1 MRTKVTLVLI
11 FLNVALF
18 GFIFYFEPRWRTEDT
33 WMGAR
38 RRVLGPETADIRTL
52 QITGTGRD
60 ISIAKRND
68 GWFITKPIEWPANPN
83 AVSRIINEL
92 QFLEHE
98 TSFLV
103 SDLAKNGQSLAD
115 YGLDKPRLTVAFT
128 VGDSGPA
135 NLPIL
140 LRLGDTTKDGVRL
153 YLLSPDGER
162 IHVVSQSLAKSLSM
176 TFDELRSD
184 SIFTVKVFEARSLNL
199 QTAAPANLRIRLRFD
214 GSHWTF
220 EAPFSARAS
229 KNDTELTINELN
241 KLRVKSFV
249 TQNPPAT
256 LPSDKPE
263 LRISLEGN
271 NRRETLLL
279 GEAVSAGNDSTAM
292 PAPRSVDYY
301 AQLEGRAALF
311 TVAIPSDLK
320 ATLDNAQVKLRE
332 TRILDFDPRSVTA
345 ITLTA
350 PNQTPLTLQ
359 RLETGEQSAES
370 AAWQIV
376 LRGDSTRGPQTL
388 PADSAAVSRLLEQL
402 SLLSAKVFQSD
413 APRDSDLEAW
423 GFNRPEREISLTIP
437 TLGTGGGAQP
447 ITLQIGVGSQRD
459 GLAYARTTANP
470 PSIFAIDPK
479 ILRETQ
485 TAPRVWRA
493 RLIRELPAGARITAL
508 KLTDLQTNQVLLDT
522 AIDPSGKPVE
532 AAPDVKSVQTI
543 LASLRV
549 LRAKEFVLDEYVD
562 RVVVGGEERPWR
574 YRLEATVTL
583 VGGAGEQTST
593 TTLMLTPRVGGD
605 RQLAGSPANEFNA
618 VFAIEQPLLDAL
630 FTLTEAPRDP
640 GPPAVPAAATPAN
653 PSPSTATPP
662 PADSSNG
669 SATPAADAKR

>member
-11 FLNVALF
+11 FLNVVLF
-18 GFIFYFEPRWRTEDT
+18 GFIFYFEPRWRTEET

-38 RRVLGPETADIRTL
+38 RRVLGAEAADIRTL
-52 QITGTGRD
+52 QITGSGRD
-60 ISIAKRND
+60 ISLTKRGD
-68 GWFITKPIEWPANPN
+68 AWFITKPLEWPANPN

-98 TSFLV
+98 TSFQV
-103 SDLAKNGQSLAD
+103 RDLEKNGQSLKD
-115 YGLDKPRLTVAFT
+115 YGLDHPRLTVAFT
-128 VGDSGPA
+128 AGDTGPGS
-135 NLPIL
+135 LPVL

-162 IHVVSQSLAKSLSM
+162 IHVVSQSLARSLSM
-176 TFDELRSD
+176 SFDELRSD
-184 SIFTVKVFEARSLNL
+184 SIFTIKVFEARSLNL
-199 QTAAPANLRIRLRFD
+199 QTAAPANLRIRLRWD
-214 GSHWTF
+214 GTRWTF

-229 KNDTELTINELN
+229 KTDMELAINELN
-241 KLRVKSFV
+241 KLRVKSFI

-256 LPSDKPE
+256 LPNDKPE

-279 GEAVSAGNDSTAM
+279 GDIVQPSAAAGSST
-292 PAPRSVDYY
+292 RGVDYY

-311 TVAIPSDLK
+311 TVTLPAELK

-332 TRILDFDPRSVTA
+332 TRILDFDPRTVTA

-350 PNQTPLTLQ
+350 PNQSPLTLQ
-359 RLETGEQSAES
+359 RLETGEQSADS

-376 LRGDSTRGPQTL
+376 LRGDGTRGPQTL
-388 PADSAAVSRLLEQL
+388 PADRNAVSHLLEQL
-402 SLLSAKVFQSD
+402 SLLAAKVFQSD
-413 APRDSDLEAW
+413 APRDADLEAW
-423 GFNRPEREISLTIP
+423 GFNRPEREVSLTIP
-437 TLGTGGGAQP
+437 SLAAGGATQP
-447 ITLQIGVGSQRD
+447 VTLQIGVGSQRD

-470 PSIFAIDPK
+470 SSIFGINSD

-485 TAPRVWRA
+485 IAPRVWRD
-493 RLIRELPAGARITAL
+493 RLLREFPAGARITAL
-508 KLTDLQTNQVLLDT
+508 KLTDIQTNQVLLDT
-522 AIDPSGKPVE
+522 SVDASGKPV
-532 AAPDVKSVQTI
+532 ATTSDPKAVQNL

-574 YRLEATVTL
+574 YRLEAMVTL

-630 FTLTEAPRDP
+630 FILTEAPRDP
-640 GPPAVPAAATPAN
+640 GPPTP
-653 PSPSTATPP
+653 TATPP
-662 PADSSNG
+662 AAPSTSPADASKSD
-669 SATPAADAKR
+669 AAPTVDGKQ

>member
-11 FLNVALF
+11 FLNVVLF
-18 GFIFYFEPRWRTEDT
+18 GFIFYFEPRWRTEDS

-38 RRVLGPETADIRTL
+38 HRVLGAESADIRTL
-52 QITGTGRD
+52 QITGSGRD
-60 ISIAKRND
+60 IALTKRSE

-98 TSFLV
+98 TSFQV
-103 SDLAKNGQSLAD
+103 KDLEKNGQSLAD
-115 YGLDKPRLTVAFT
+115 YGLDHPRLTVAFT
-128 VGDSGPA
+128 AGDGGPA
-135 NLPIL
+135 SLPTL

-176 TFDELRSD
+176 SFDELRSD
-184 SIFTVKVFEARSLNL
+184 SIFSVKVFEARSLNL
-199 QTAAPANLRIRLRFD
+199 QTAAPANLRIRLRWD
-214 GSHWTF
+214 GTRWTF

-229 KNDTELTINELN
+229 KNDMELTINELN

-249 TQNPPAT
+249 TQNPPAS

-279 GEAVSAGNDSTAM
+279 GDAI
-292 PAPRSVDYY
+292 PAPAASGTSAQRSVDYY

-311 TVAIPSDLK
+311 TVTIPAELK
-320 ATLDNAQVKLRE
+320 STLDNAQVKLRE
-332 TRILDFDPRSVTA
+332 TRILEFDPRSVTA

-350 PNQTPLTLQ
+350 PNQSPLTLQ

-376 LRGDSTRGPQTL
+376 LRGDGTRGPQTL
-388 PADSAAVSRLLEQL
+388 PADRTAVSHLLEQL
-402 SLLSAKVFQSD
+402 SLLAAKVFQSD
-413 APRDSDLEAW
+413 APRDADLEAW

-437 TLGTGGGAQP
+437 SLAASGSTQP
-447 ITLQIGVGSQRD
+447 VTLQIGVGSQRD

-470 PSIFAIDPK
+470 SSIFAIDSG

-485 TAPRVWRA
+485 IAPRVWRD

-508 KLTDLQTNQVLLDT
+508 KLTDIQTNQVLLDT
-522 AIDPSGKPVE
+522 AIDASGKPVE
-532 AAPDVKSVQTI
+532 STPDVKSVETV
-543 LASLRV
+543 LANLRV
-549 LRAKEFVLDEYVD
+549 LRAKEFVLDEYVN
-562 RVVVGGEERPWR
+562 RVVVGGDERPWR

-618 VFAIEQPLLDAL
+618 VFALEQPLLDAL

-640 GPPAVPAAATPAN
+640 GPPPQPAAPTDAGT
-653 PSPSTATPP
+653 TPP
-662 PADSSNG
+662 TEKKP
-669 SATPAADAKR
+669 